1 MVILDF
7 IKFFDINDIKE
18 EYLNFKVKLLGNFF
32 F

>member
-18 EYLNFKVKLLGNFF
+18 EYLNFKVKLLGNLFF
-32 F
+32 